1 MVFGTFITVFGMFA
15 LLFIDESLSQLSSNV
30 SLTDITDITTVSRN
44 ITKGY
49 DPSAAVDE
57 EDDDDEMRLVKD
69 LFNENDNRN
78 VKTVRPTKEK
88 DLPVEVKFGI
98 AYTQVVDLIEKDQVL
113 VSNIWVRMK
122 WHNHLLRWNESEY
135 GGIKTININPGKVWL
150 PDIVL
155 HNNAEETLPSGTL
168 YNFKN
173 RVILTSDGG
182 CTWYAPTILR
192 SGCEID
198 ITYFPFDDQ
207 KCELKFGSW
216 TYNGLEVNVVQMS
229 DKADLKFYMESSE
242 FELISAKAE
251 RNVVTYSCCP
261 EPYPDIT
268 FYIHIRRIPF
278 FFLFNIIIPCM
289 VVTSFSVF
297 TFAFPPEFGERITLV
312 IESFL
317 AMSVVILTVADSIPV
332 TSDATPL
339 IVKILLAA
347 MFQIGLALIANC
359 VSLNL
364 YKKTE
369 MPQWVRVFFLHY
381 LARMLCINTGHPKAN
396 VRSTRRVDVTVDE
409 IELNY
414 LKLAGANPF
423 QPGNLIASVVPGM
436 VTKPTS
442 TLATIT
448 DGIDEVAKSSQR
460 QEDNEQDR
468 EFWIFTSQIADRIFL
483 IIFSIVLVCS
493 VSAILSQVP
502 DHYSFPW

>member
-1 MVFGTFITVFGMFA
+1 MVFGTFITVFGVFA
-15 LLFIDESLSQLSSNV
+15 LLFIDESVSQLSSNV
-30 SLTDITDITTVSRN
+30 SLTDITTVSKN

-78 VKTVRPTKEK
+78 VKNVRPAKEK

-122 WHNHLLRWNESEY
+122 WHNHLLRWNDSEY

-207 KCELKFGSW
+207 MCELKFGSW

-242 FELISAKAE
+242 FELISAKAK

-261 EPYPDIT
+261 EPYPDVT
-268 FYIHIRRIPF
+268 FTLHLRRKPG
-278 FFLFNIIIPCM
+278 FFLYNIIIPCL
-289 VVTSFSVF
+289 VIASLAIL
-297 TFAFPPEFGERITLV
+297 TFVLPPEIGERVTLV

-317 AMSVVILTVADSIPV
+317 ALSFVVLMVSDNVPV
-332 TSDATPL
+332 TSDSSPL
-339 IVKILLAA
+339 ITKFLLIS
-347 MFQIGLALIANC
+347 MIEIGGALIANC

-364 YKKTE
+364 YRKYE
-369 MPQWVRVFFLHY
+369 MPQWVRVVFLHY
-381 LARMLCINTGHPKAN
+381 LARCLCINSGQPRDSIKAKQ
-396 VRSTRRVDVTVDE
+396 RKERAPDPFIDVTKLSGTKPLGSSSGPSPTHFKIPNRTHQD
-409 IELNY
+409 NAS
-414 LKLAGANPF
+414 KLAEGLSDLVKIEINHEQTQANRF
-423 QPGNLIASVVPGM
+423 
-436 VTKPTS
+436 
-442 TLATIT
+442 
-448 DGIDEVAKSSQR
+448 
-460 QEDNEQDR
+460 
-468 EFWIFTSQIADRIFL
+468 FWIFVSRVVDRLFL
-483 IIFSIVLVCS
+483 LAFSIAFV
-493 VSAILSQVP
+493 VSACVIFAQVP
-502 DHYSFPW
+502 DHYNLLL